1 MSQLSFSLVDEVGD
15 PTFSV
20 TELNSEVARA
30 VRRAFPEEVWVR
42 GEIRGL
48 KRSAAGHVYFTL
60 VERGDDGDATLQ
72 VNLFNRARQ
81 AVDHMLTRYKMRL
94 ADGIEVR
101 VHGAVEFYGARG
113 QINLRMGRIDPTY
126 TLGRLAADRDAV
138 IGRLVAEGLVE
149 ANRRIVA
156 ALAPVR
162 VGLVTSVG
170 SAAFHDFTHEL
181 AASGFGFT
189 VVVADARVQ
198 GLDASRQLA
207 SGIAALD
214 RAGVDLIALVRGGG
228 AKTDLAAFDDEH
240 LARAIA
246 ASSVPVLTG
255 IGHEID
261 SSIADLV
268 AHRAWKTPTACA
280 GAIVEQVRRFVDR
293 VDGTWSAIAHRADG
307 HLAAHRERIESR
319 ARRLA
324 RDVGAALDQADQ
336 RADFLARRVRRESS
350 VALADAEHRLERV
363 TGGLEAVATRTVT
376 SAGAAVEQAER
387 RLARVGPRRLDASAV
402 ALESLAARIDALDP
416 ARLLARGWSITHTVG
431 GTVVRSTADAPP
443 GTELVTTVL
452 HGTVAS
458 VATASPTA
466 VQTEQA

>member
-1 MSQLSFSLVDEVGD
+1 MAQLSFSLIEEVGD

-101 VHGAVEFYGARG
+101 VHGVVEFYGARG

-126 TLGRLAADRDAV
+126 TLGRMAADRDAV

-149 ANRRIVA
+149 ANRRRPMP
-156 ALAPVR
+156 LAPVR
-162 VGLVTSVG
+162 IGLVTSVG

-181 AASGFGFT
+181 AAGGFGFT

-198 GLDASRQLA
+198 GLEAPRQLA
-207 SGIAALD
+207 AGVAALD
-214 RAGVDLIALVRGGG
+214 RAGVDVICVVRGGG

-246 ASSVPVLTG
+246 HATVPVLTG

-280 GAIVEQVRRFVDR
+280 GALVDQVRRYADR
-293 VDGTWSAIAHRADG
+293 VDGAWTGIAHRASLLLEAQRDRIDG
-307 HLAAHRERIESR
+307 H
-319 ARRLA
+319 ARRLV

-336 RADFLARRVRRESS
+336 RADFAARRLTRESA
-350 VALADAEHRLERV
+350 VALTGAEHRLDRV
-363 TGGLEAVATRTVT
+363 TGGLEAVAVRTV
-376 SAGAAVEQAER
+376 SIADAAVTGHQR
-387 RLARVGPRRLDASAV
+387 RLVRVAPRRLDAASL
-402 ALESLAARIDALDP
+402 ALEAMAARIDALDP
-416 ARLLARGWSITHTVG
+416 ARLLARGWSITHTADG
-431 GTVVRSTADAPP
+431 AVVRDPADVAD
-443 GTELVTTVL
+443 GARLVTTVQ
-452 HGTVAS
+452 HGTLTSTVTS
-458 VATASPTA
+458 RR
-466 VQTEQA
+466 TEQE